1 METNSEKTQMLE
13 SVDQYLKEFII
24 IMLKDIK

>member
-1 METNSEKTQMLE
+1 METNLEKTQMLE
-13 SVDQYLKEFII
+13 SVDQYLKELII